1 MGDTTRRRVLTSMLA
16 APVLAGLAPVLCAAG
31 EDDRLIASA
40 AEALDVF
47 DFERLARTK
56 LPPAHWG
63 YLKTGVDGSATL
75 RANAVGIGR
84 PYIWGLASFRQEGV
98 ERVLDILQ
106 SELAGNMRQ
115 AGTRS
120 LAEINASHIVERRG
134 V

>member
-1 MGDTTRRRVLTSMLA
+1 MSDTTRRRVLTSMLA
-16 APVLAGLAPVLCAAG
+16 APVLAGLAPVLRAAG

-40 AEALDVF
+40 AEA
-47 DFERLARTK
+47 
-56 LPPAHWG
+56 
-63 YLKTGVDGSATL
+63 
-75 RANAVGIGR
+75 
-84 PYIWGLASFRQEGV
+84 
-98 ERVLDILQ
+98 LDILQ